1 MTLDDILHA
10 AAGVLAV
17 AMFGI
22 GVLWGIH
29 NNPTDTAIALFG
41 IILVCG
47 FVYMMRGELEE
58 WQKEQMHKMGR

>member
-1 MTLDDILHA
+1 MEGIKMTLDDILHA
-10 AAGVLAV
+10 ATGVLAV

-22 GVLWGIH
+22 GVLWGIY

-47 FVYMMRGELEE
+47 LVYMMRGELEE
-58 WQKEQMHKMGR
+58 WQ